1 MNVDELKAWAQKQAE
16 HERLYDA
23 VLDQRAACTDEGV
36 YKFFDMESEKMLRK
50 KLRVLQ
56 ALNDGK
62 DKEEIGDDYFAI
74 LEKLPRDAEGNISIV
89 IDW

>member
-1 MNVDELKAWAQKQAE
+1 MDDLNEWARKLAE
-16 HERLYDA
+16 RAKLYDA

-36 YKFFDMESEKMLRK
+36 YKFFDMDSEKMLRK

-62 DKEEIGDDYFAI
+62 NKEEIGDDYFAI